1 MESRKIPIEIF
12 DAVLLLKTA
21 GYKIEDAV
29 KIIQKIYRSKIP
41 KDQIEK
47 IYHNELIPYKPTPLQ
62 KALLYNKAYK
72 LALTMKKLGRRK
84 IAKKLQEKLGI
95 KIPPMT
101 IYWWITGKTKPGTT
115 PLKTAPELGYIIG
128 TALTD
133 ACRSTTAKL
142 RVKDRD
148 YAEKYAQKLS
158 KITGK
163 KYQISKTKDGR
174 YVVYHN
180 GTTIR
185 YICKIN
191 LWKIIAYI
199 YPNEFLKGAFDGDGG
214 PCVSPSKGKLYI
226 AITIGNSSIEFLKFV
241 EYLLKLK
248 NIHCHWRKVRKENEE
263 IIIKNMKVK
272 VKETYQLVIYRK
284 NDIKKYTQQIGFEI
298 KRKQQKLQ
306 DALTLLQKYDTKTAA
321 EKWKKLYKKINGRW
335 TKQ

>member
-115 PLKTAPELGYIIG
+115 PLKTCLLY
-128 TALTD
+128 T
-133 ACRSTTAKL
+133 
-142 RVKDRD
+142 
-148 YAEKYAQKLS
+148 
-158 KITGK
+158 
-163 KYQISKTKDGR
+163 
-174 YVVYHN
+174 
-180 GTTIR
+180 
-185 YICKIN
+185 
-191 LWKIIAYI
+191 
-199 YPNEFLKGAFDGDGG
+199 
-214 PCVSPSKGKLYI
+214 SPSPRDRG
-226 AITIGNSSIEFLKFV
+226 
-241 EYLLKLK
+241 
-248 NIHCHWRKVRKENEE
+248 
-263 IIIKNMKVK
+263 
-272 VKETYQLVIYRK
+272 
-284 NDIKKYTQQIGFEI
+284 
-298 KRKQQKLQ
+298 
-306 DALTLLQKYDTKTAA
+306 
-321 EKWKKLYKKINGRW
+321 
-335 TKQ
+335 